1 MVALRSS
8 RKAGDATVTR
18 EPITQF
24 ANLSAVSVVLLLA
37 RLYLGPMIFAHGYRK
52 FFRGGKISGTAGWF
66 ESVGV
71 RPGRL
76 NALAAA
82 STETGAGV
90 LLTLGLLTPLAAAG
104 LMSLMLV
111 AIATVH
117 RKNGFFIFNKGEG
130 IEYTLGVAVFA
141 LVVGTLGAGKYS
153 LDHLWNVLHWTM
165 TTNFWVTLV
174 LGVGAAVVQM
184 ALFYR
189 PSRSS

>member
-1 MVALRSS
+1 MTQV
-8 RKAGDATVTR
+8 
-18 EPITQF
+18 PITQF
-24 ANLSAVSVVLLLA
+24 SHSSVISAVLVIA

-52 FFRGGKISGTAGWF
+52 FFRGGKIAGTAGWF
-66 ESVGV
+66 ESIGV
-71 RPGRL
+71 RPGKL

-82 STETGAGV
+82 STEIGSGV
-90 LLTLGLLTPLAAAG
+90 LLTLGLFTSFAAAG

-141 LVVGTLGAGKYS
+141 LVVGTMGAGRYS
-153 LDHLWNVLHWTM
+153 LDHLWSVLGWST

-174 LGVGAAVVQM
+174 LGVGAALGQM